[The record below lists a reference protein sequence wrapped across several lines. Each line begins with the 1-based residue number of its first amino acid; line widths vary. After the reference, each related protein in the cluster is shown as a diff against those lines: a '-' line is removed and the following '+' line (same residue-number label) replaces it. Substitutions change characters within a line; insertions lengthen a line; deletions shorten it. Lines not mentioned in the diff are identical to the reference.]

1 MTATTTSTTS
11 SRVHRRKH
19 VASSTAPRVH
29 HASLVHPST
38 HSPVL
43 LKLVDSNLSLP
54 FIDYIANFVADALDS
69 ASGLPAFPLGD
80 NLNRRSSI
88 VGLKFFIRMLFGASR
103 VQTPVILAALAFIDK
118 AKHRF
123 DIKILQELPLERTL
137 LSAIVVASKALND
150 HTMNNM
156 HWQRCSTI
164 FRAKEISRFELEFL
178 DALCWNL
185 RLTDSDIL
193 VHYDSICTHYELYAD
208 PSTPNRSAPHQRS
221 QKQCA
226 NTRIP
231 EDYAKH
237 FTHSSASA
245 ANTSSSS
252 KISHPYHNSNR
263 RSKSKSPFRRWIKS
277 LHLRFRHSSTTAVP
291 LSIPQ

>member
-1 MTATTTSTTS
+1 
-11 SRVHRRKH
+11 
-19 VASSTAPRVH
+19 ASSTAPRVH
-29 HASLVHPST
+29 HASLVLPST

-43 LKLVDSNLSLP
+43 LKLVDSSLSLP

-123 DIKILQELPLERTL
+123 DITILQELPLERTL

-178 DALCWNL
+178 AALCWNL

-193 VHYDSICTHYELYAD
+193 VHYDAICTHYHETYAD
-208 PSTPNRSAPHQRS
+208 PSTPNR
-221 QKQCA
+221 
-226 NTRIP
+226 
-231 EDYAKH
+231 
-237 FTHSSASA
+237 
-245 ANTSSSS
+245 
-252 KISHPYHNSNR
+252 
-263 RSKSKSPFRRWIKS
+263 
-277 LHLRFRHSSTTAVP
+277 
-291 LSIPQ
+291 

>member
-1 MTATTTSTTS
+1 MTATTTATTS

-19 VASSTAPRVH
+19 VASSTAPRFH

-43 LKLVDSNLSLP
+43 LKLVDSSLSLP

-88 VGLKFFIRMLFGASR
+88 VGLKFFIRMLFSASR

-123 DIKILQELPLERTL
+123 DITILQELPLERTL
-137 LSAIVVASKALND
+137 LSSIVVASKALND

-164 FRAKEISRFELEFL
+164 FRAKEISRFEREFL

-193 VHYDSICTHYELYAD
+193 VHYDAICTHYELYAD
-208 PSTPNRSAPHQRS
+208 PPPNRQRS

-226 NTRIP
+226 NTRLP
-231 EDYAKH
+231 EDCAKH
-237 FTHSSASA
+237 LSHSSVSE

-252 KISHPYHNSNR
+252 KVSHPYHNSNR

-277 LHLRFRHSSTTAVP
+277 LHIRFRHSSTTSVP